1 MHATYEQAVDLTVVV
16 LFSALGLVLSL
27 AVIFMIPADA
37 MSWAIAHLEW
47 TSGH

>member
-1 MHATYEQAVDLTVVV
+1 MHATYERANDLAVVV

-27 AVIFMIPADA
+27 AVISMIPADA
-37 MSWAIAHLEW
+37 TSWATAYLTW